1 MMGAGPGCRRCV
13 SSARRLAGGV
23 GLAALLA
30 LQACHSSTPPELT
43 PGEISPE
50 LAEQIPASFY
60 SDTTSAGPYDG
71 DWIVAFGDSGL
82 VATVDQALRN
92 NFGLRQAAANLEAA
106 AAVARQADKRLEP
119 IVALSL
125 PGAVGGGG
133 GTETGATFGASLDLA
148 WEVDVWGRISSG
160 QAAALADFQAA
171 AAAYDG
177 ARLSLAAQTTKA
189 WFLATQA
196 WKQLQIADSTAANLR
211 GLLDLTLTKQ
221 EIGQASEQDVR
232 LTRADLASAEETATN
247 LQGVY
252 RDALRSLEV
261 ILGRYPA
268 AQIEVPREF
277 LPVPP
282 PVPPG
287 LPSEILERR
296 PDVVAA
302 DRQVAAAF
310 SRVDSAKAARLPR
323 LSITASVGGAS
334 DNLGDALNPANA
346 IWNVG
351 ANLLV
356 PIFDQ
361 GGRQLGVEVTT
372 AQQKAAVAEYAA
384 TGLGA
389 FREVESALDQEGLL
403 REREEFLRQA
413 VEDNAEAYRLAQ
425 VQFDVG
431 AIDQLNLLQMQTR
444 LFQSESQ
451 LVTVQGS
458 RLANRVNLHLALGG
472 SFEVAMQEPES
483 GDGS

>member
-1 MMGAGPGCRRCV
+1 MAEHGTDV
-13 SSARRLAGGV
+13 RLARLSGQLFAGYIGCV
-23 GLAALLA
+23 ALIA
-30 LQACHSSTPPELT
+30 FPACHSSTPPELA
-43 PGEISPE
+43 PEQISPE
-50 LAEQIPASFY
+50 LAEQIPDRFY

-71 DWIVAFGDSGL
+71 DWIAAFGDSAL
-82 VATVDQALRN
+82 IATVDEALRN
-92 NFGLRQAAANLEAA
+92 NFGLRQAAANLEVAG
-106 AAVARQADKRLEP
+106 AVARQADKRLEP
-119 IVALSL
+119 IVGLSL
-125 PGAVGGGG
+125 PAEVGGGG

-148 WEVDVWGRISSG
+148 WEIDVWGRISSG

-171 AAAYDG
+171 AATYNG

-196 WKQLQIADSTAANLR
+196 WKQLEIADSTAANLR
-211 GLLDLTLTKQ
+211 ELVGLTLTKQ

-232 LTRADLASAEETATN
+232 LTRADLASADETAAN
-247 LQGVY
+247 LRGVY

-261 ILGRYPA
+261 LLGRYPA
-268 AQIEVPREF
+268 ALIEVPREF

-302 DRQVAAAF
+302 DRRVAASF

-323 LSITASVGGAS
+323 LSLSASVGGAS
-334 DNLGDALNPANA
+334 DNLGDALDPANA

-356 PIFDQ
+356 PILDQ
-361 GGRQLGVEVTT
+361 GVLQLGVEITT
-372 AQQKAAVAEYAA
+372 AQQEAAVADYAA
-384 TGLGA
+384 TGLAA
-389 FREVESALDQEGLL
+389 FREVESSLDQENLL
-403 REREEFLRQA
+403 LEREELLGQA
-413 VEDNAEAYRLAQ
+413 VEDNAEAYRLAE

-431 AIDQLNLLQMQTR
+431 VIDQLSLLQIQTR

-472 SFEVAMQEPES
+472 SFEEADDT
-483 GDGS
+483 GDLD